1 MKIKSK
7 ISFLFVSLIVFIF
20 YLFVFIFFA
29 TRDLH
34 ISRRWFNELV
44 VPQWSEQ
51 SRSVD
56 VVGASFDGDG
66 VTVTATLPALSAPF
80 AYT

>member
-7 ISFLFVSLIVFIF
+7 ISFLFVSLIVFF
-20 YLFVFIFFA
+20 LFICFLFFA

-44 VPQWSEQ
+44 APLWSEQ

-66 VTVTATLPALSAPF
+66 VTVTATLPALSALF